1 MWPCVRKEINSR
13 IKKSTP
19 QLEKRLNYR
28 DMLQNSF
35 STFDLDQPN
44 LEGSFLP
51 DQEFFH
57 WPVPSQSSFS
67 PLFTNA
73 RRLSKP
79 IFSVGAREDRWAYH
93 HEQRTE
99 TRRDTRREERRGKEE
114 ERERERE
121 RATTNHS
128 HNYATEF
135 PECPVLR
142 IRP

>member
-1 MWPCVRKEINSR
+1 
-13 IKKSTP
+13 
-19 QLEKRLNYR
+19 
-28 DMLQNSF
+28 MLQNSF

-93 HEQRTE
+93 HEQRAE

-114 ERERERE
+114 ERESNDESFPQLRNRVP
-121 RATTNHS
+121 RVPRPSNSSLMKDNH
-128 HNYATEF
+128 
-135 PECPVLR
+135 V
-142 IRP
+142 